1 MAEEA
6 DKTEDAAATEE
17 KPSSG
22 SVVPWLLVGLLA
34 AVAGGMV
41 PTLMP
46 ASEGTEET
54 EVEPP
59 PFELPEPEDTV
70 FVPFADPEAKDQ
82 QIVVNLN
89 EGNLPR
95 YLRIVVQLQV
105 ASDFEAEFMEQL
117 KEQRVLLRS
126 WLISRISDKSLE
138 EVRGAA
144 GQNRLRR
151 EIQDQ
156 FNSILFPDGYDRIY
170 DVLFVEF
177 AVQ

>member
-1 MAEEA
+1 MAEDESKEEA
-6 DKTEDAAATEE
+6 GAEPEAK
-17 KPSSG
+17 SSG
-22 SVVPWLLVGLLA
+22 GSVIPWLLVGLLA

-41 PTLMP
+41 PSLMP
-46 ASEGTEET
+46 TTEGTEEAV
-54 EVEPP
+54 VEEP

-89 EGNLPR
+89 EGNLTR

-105 ASDFEAEFMEQL
+105 ASEFETEFMEQL

>member
-1 MAEEA
+1 MAEEN
-6 DKTEDAAATEE
+6 DKAEDAAAAEA

-54 EVEPP
+54 EVEEP
-59 PFELPEPEDTV
+59 PFELPEPENTV

-89 EGNLPR
+89 EGNLTR
-95 YLRIVVQLQV
+95 
-105 ASDFEAEFMEQL
+105 
-117 KEQRVLLRS
+117 
-126 WLISRISDKSLE
+126 
-138 EVRGAA
+138 
-144 GQNRLRR
+144 
-151 EIQDQ
+151 
-156 FNSILFPDGYDRIY
+156 
-170 DVLFVEF
+170 
-177 AVQ
+177 